1 MKRGMVTMKYKVSE
15 NIGFQVKNVEE
26 AKSFY
31 ENVLGFKQPEQSF
44 VSEIGFRTEHNNI
57 FLIEGDKNLGPVMEI
72 FVEDLEKAKQHL
84 VENGCEVVRWE
95 GKGKD
100 CYVKD
105 PFGMV
110 FNVWEE
116 KER

>member
-1 MKRGMVTMKYKVSE
+1 MKYKVSK
-15 NIGFQVKNVEE
+15 NIGFQVKNVDA
-26 AKSFY
+26 AKLFY
-31 ENVLGFKQPEQSF
+31 ENVLGFKQPEKSF
-44 VSEIGFRTEHNNI
+44 VSEIEFRTDHNNI
-57 FLIEGDKNLGPVMEI
+57 FLIEGTENLGPVMEI
-72 FVEDLEKAKQHL
+72 VVNNLEEAKQHL
-84 VENGCEVVRWE
+84 MENGFEVVRWE

-116 KER
+116 

>member
-1 MKRGMVTMKYKVSE
+1 MKYRVSK
-15 NIGFQVKNVEE
+15 NIGFQVRDIEK

-31 ENVLGFKQPEQSF
+31 ENILGVNQLEQGF
-44 VSEIGFRTEHNNI
+44 ENEIGFSTAYNNI
-57 FLIEGDKNLGPVMEI
+57 FLIKGNENLGPIMEI
-72 FVEDLEKAKQHL
+72 FVEDLEEAKTHL
-84 VENGCEVVRWE
+84 LEIGFEIVRWE

-105 PFGMV
+105 PFGMI

-116 KER
+116 Q

>member
-1 MKRGMVTMKYKVSE
+1 MIYRVSK

-26 AKSFY
+26 AKLFY
-31 ENVLGFKQPEQSF
+31 ENILGFKQPEQSF
-44 VSEIGFRTEHNNI
+44 VSEIEFRTDYNNI
-57 FLIEGDKNLGPVMEI
+57 FLIEGNENLGPVMEI
-72 FVEDLEKAKQHL
+72 VVENLEEAKQYL
-84 VENGCEVVRWE
+84 VDNGFVIVRWE

-100 CYVKD
+100 CYVRD

-116 KER
+116 R